1 MILCPNCL
9 HKEMIGAVFCS
20 ECGAQLI
27 FEDGLST
34 NTMPVTAPAEAANV
48 HPDQTQFI
56 DGELSTAELSEQ
68 ALIGKA
74 APIPAAPTTGARL
87 ALNLLSANKVIP
99 LPESGELIL
108 GRVSEGQSVIPDID
122 LGPYKAYEAG
132 VSRMHATLIISRD
145 HITVMDLESANGT
158 RLNGTLLSPNIP
170 YPVKNGDI
178 LTLGKF
184 KIQIVFPK

>member
-27 FEDGLST
+27 FEEGVPT
-34 NTMPVTAPAEAANV
+34 NTIPVTQAQPMGAQAHDA
-48 HPDQTQFI
+48 TQFM

-68 ALIGKA
+68 AMIGKA
-74 APIPAAPTTGARL
+74 GPPPPAAKTSAKL
-87 ALNLLSANKVIP
+87 ALNILSANKVLP
-99 LPESGELIL
+99 LPESGEFIL

-132 VSRMHATLIISRD
+132 VSRMHATLTVSGDR
-145 HITVMDLESANGT
+145 ITVMDLESANGT
-158 RLNGTLLSPNIP
+158 RLNGTLLSPNIT

-184 KIQIVFPK
+184 KIQIIFQK